1 MPLKEPLL
9 AAESQLHI
17 ICMYGTICNSVAET
31 NAFYQGELRML
42 GRPKR
47 DVTVIRQIKE
57 WAYACLPVSSEAT
70 LSVMELECREPGCP
84 PLETVIAAMEEGKGT
99 RQWKLHKP
107 IPDVTRADLDEL
119 AAKEPSAGS

>member
-1 MPLKEPLL
+1 
-9 AAESQLHI
+9 
-17 ICMYGTICNSVAET
+17 
-31 NAFYQGELRML
+31 ML
-42 GRPKR
+42 VRTKR
-47 DVTVIRQIKE
+47 DVALIRQIKE

-107 IPDVTRADLDEL
+107 IPDVTRADLDEM
-119 AAKEPSAGS
+119 AAKG

>member
-1 MPLKEPLL
+1 
-9 AAESQLHI
+9 
-17 ICMYGTICNSVAET
+17 
-31 NAFYQGELRML
+31 ML

-47 DVTVIRQIKE
+47 DVTLIRQIKE

-70 LSVMELECREPGCP
+70 LSVMELECHEPGCP

-119 AAKEPSAGS
+119 AAKEPSAGP

>member
-1 MPLKEPLL
+1 MPLQEPPL

-17 ICMYGTICNSVAET
+17 LCRYGTVCNSAAKT
-31 NAFYQGELRML
+31 NAFYQGVLSML

-47 DVTVIRQIKE
+47 DVTLIRQIKE

-84 PLETVIAAMEEGKGT
+84 PLETVIAAMGEGQGT

-119 AAKEPSAGS
+119 AANG